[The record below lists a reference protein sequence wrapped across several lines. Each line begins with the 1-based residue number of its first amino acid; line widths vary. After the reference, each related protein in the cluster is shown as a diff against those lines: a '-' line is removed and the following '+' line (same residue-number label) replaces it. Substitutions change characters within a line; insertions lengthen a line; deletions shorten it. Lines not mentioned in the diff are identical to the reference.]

1 LIIALPALAAAAEV
15 KNLKVVQEGDKA
27 VATYELVATAG
38 EQEAEVTVAI
48 IVDGKRRTSDQLKL
62 TGDLGK
68 NVKVGPVKRIVW
80 NAMADL
86 PPDFEGELNW
96 DVTTVRVR
104 DLAGGGSVS
113 NISGLSSGNSPD
125 TDIMAIVNGTKIPRS
140 DVKRATTA
148 LLAQSKAPQDLAP
161 ELKKQAE
168 EAALEQ
174 LINTELLYQAGMK
187 LELKDLDKKV
197 ADKLALG
204 KARFP
209 STTEY
214 EATLKSNN
222 ITEKELQDII
232 RKDIIINNLYEK
244 TIIPKVDVQAAE
256 IKKFYDDNQDKFKMP
271 ESYHASHILIGVDP
285 NAKPEEKAMAKE
297 KAEVI
302 RKRIL
307 NGEDFAALAK
317 AESTC
322 PSKDKG
328 GDLGTFGKGEMVPA
342 FEKATAALK
351 PGELSEVVETQF
363 GYHIIKLIEKKDG
376 GTVKFDEVK
385 EKIANYL
392 KQIKTQK
399 VSMEYIG
406 ELRKTAKIEK
416 PGVK

>member
-1 LIIALPALAAAAEV
+1 MNKKQSIAAMFMAAFAVMSLQAAVSFADDAKPAEN
-15 KNLKVVQEGDKA
+15 KKA
-27 VATYELVATAG
+27 TTPAKT
-38 EQEAEVTVAI
+38 EVTTQT
-48 IVDGKRRTSDQLKL
+48 DS
-62 TGDLGK
+62 
-68 NVKVGPVKRIVW
+68 
-80 NAMADL
+80 
-86 PPDFEGELNW
+86 
-96 DVTTVRVR
+96 
-104 DLAGGGSVS
+104 
-113 NISGLSSGNSPD
+113 
-125 TDIMAIVNGTKIPRS
+125 DIMAKVNGTIIPRS
-140 DVKRATTA
+140 DVKKATA
-148 LLAQSKAPQDLAP
+148 AVLAQNGAPKDPPP

-168 EAALEQ
+168 EIALEQ

-197 ADKLALG
+197 ADKLVQG

-222 ITEKELQDII
+222 ITELDLQGII
-232 RKDIIINNLYEK
+232 RKEIVINNLYEK
-244 TIIPKVDVQAAE
+244 TVLPKVNVTDAE
-256 IKKFYDDNQDKFKMP
+256 VKKFYDDNQDKFKMP

-285 NAKPEEKAMAKE
+285 NAKPEEKAKAKE

-302 RKRIL
+302 RKRLIA
-307 NGEDFAALAK
+307 GEDFAALAK
-317 AESTC
+317 TESTD
-322 PSKDKG
+322 SATKDTG
-328 GDLGTFGKGEMVPA
+328 GDLGSFGKGAMVIP

-363 GYHIIKLIEKKDG
+363 GYHVIKLIEKKDG

-392 KQIKTQK
+392 KQVKTQK

-416 PGVK
+416 LGVK